1 METIMEI
8 CRPILMIGL
17 VIMVIIIIIMLIV
30 LVKDW
35 FFPDCG
41 LPKFNNPPAPPKP
54 KDDSVIDIHVRIK
67 TYGIRTGICNLVDG
81 YETNII
87 VDEVGVY
94 QEKIKSEGKAYKSND
109 PIVNDFVNKVIFNKT
124 K

>member
-1 METIMEI
+1 METIMK
-8 CRPILMIGL
+8 ILMPIVMITL
-17 VIMVIIIIIMLIV
+17 TISLILLTFV
-30 LVKDW
+30 LLGLVKDY
-35 FFPDCG
+35 FFPDYG

-81 YETNII
+81 YETTII

>member
-1 METIMEI
+1 MK
-8 CRPILMIGL
+8 ILMPIVMITL
-17 VIMVIIIIIMLIV
+17 TISLILLTFV
-30 LVKDW
+30 LLGLVKDY
-35 FFPDCG
+35 FFPDYG

-81 YETNII
+81 YETTII

>member
-1 METIMEI
+1 MEI
-8 CRPILMIGL
+8 LRP
-17 VIMVIIIIIMLIV
+17 VAIISLTICLIV
-30 LVKDW
+30 MTLMLLGLAKDW
-35 FFPDCG
+35 FFPNYG

-94 QEKIKSEGKAYKSND
+94 QEKIKSDGKAYKSND
-109 PIVNDFVNKVIFNKT
+109 TIVNDFVNKVVFNKN
-124 K
+124 

>member
-1 METIMEI
+1 METIMK
-8 CRPILMIGL
+8 ILMPIVMITL
-17 VIMVIIIIIMLIV
+17 TISLILLTFV
-30 LVKDW
+30 LLSLVKDY
-35 FFPDCG
+35 FFPDYG